1 MRLADEV
8 YQQARALIARRL
20 GLHFAEGRHT
30 NLERGLL
37 KACHAASVPRLE
49 TYLAWL
55 MTLPTASQEWRRLAG
70 ALMVGE
76 TYFFRDRASLAALE
90 QYVLPSL
97 IAAQRAMG
105 SLQLRIWSAGCAT

>member
-20 GLHFAEGRHT
+20 GLHFPEGCQT

-37 KACHAASVPRLE
+37 QACHAASVPRPE

-55 MTLPTASQEWRRLAG
+55 TALPTTSVTVQ
-70 ALMVGE
+70 
-76 TYFFRDRASLAALE
+76 
-90 QYVLPSL
+90 VLK
-97 IAAQRAMG
+97 
-105 SLQLRIWSAGCAT
+105 T